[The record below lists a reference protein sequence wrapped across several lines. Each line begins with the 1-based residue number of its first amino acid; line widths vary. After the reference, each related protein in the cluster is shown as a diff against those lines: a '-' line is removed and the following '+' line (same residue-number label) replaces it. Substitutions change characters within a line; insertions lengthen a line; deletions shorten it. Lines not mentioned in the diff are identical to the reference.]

1 MQQEMMNSH
10 TSYLNTL
17 QRRFFN
23 RNDLKNTEDYSKH
36 HFGKPKITMK
46 TINVV
51 AAIILDEGKLIF
63 ATERGYG
70 EYEGWWEFPGGKIE
84 AKECP
89 EMAPP
94 QQVAQQV

>member
-23 RNDLKNTEDYSKH
+23 RNDLKSTEDYSKH

-46 TINVV
+46 TITLLLLLSLTRGCVFLLLNVDM
-51 AAIILDEGKLIF
+51 ASMKD
-63 ATERGYG
+63 
-70 EYEGWWEFPGGKIE
+70 GGSSQ
-84 AKECP
+84 A
-89 EMAPP
+89 
-94 QQVAQQV
+94 VR

>member
-51 AAIILDEGKLIF
+51 AAIILDEGCVFLLLNVDMASMKD
-63 ATERGYG
+63 
-70 EYEGWWEFPGGKIE
+70 GGSSQ
-84 AKECP
+84 A
-89 EMAPP
+89 
-94 QQVAQQV
+94 VR

>member
-1 MQQEMMNSH
+1 MQQEMMNSY

-23 RNDLKNTEDYSKH
+23 RNELKNTEDYSKH

-51 AAIILDEGKLIF
+51 AAIILDEGCVFLLLNVDMASMKD
-63 ATERGYG
+63 
-70 EYEGWWEFPGGKIE
+70 GGSSQ
-84 AKECP
+84 A
-89 EMAPP
+89 
-94 QQVAQQV
+94 VR

>member
-1 MQQEMMNSH
+1 MMNIH

-17 QRRFFN
+17 QRLFFN

>member
-10 TSYLNTL
+10 TSYPNTL

-51 AAIILDEGKLIF
+51 AAIILDEGCVFLLLNVDMASMKD
-63 ATERGYG
+63 
-70 EYEGWWEFPGGKIE
+70 GGSSQ
-84 AKECP
+84 A
-89 EMAPP
+89 
-94 QQVAQQV
+94 VR